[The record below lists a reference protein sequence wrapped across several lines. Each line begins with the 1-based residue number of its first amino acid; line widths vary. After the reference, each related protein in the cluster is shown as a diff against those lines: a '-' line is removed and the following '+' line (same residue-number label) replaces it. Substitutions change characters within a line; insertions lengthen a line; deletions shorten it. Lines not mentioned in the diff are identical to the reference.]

1 MCRAIHVSGLIGFC
15 LLAALAA
22 TGQDDRSLLDQI
34 GLPDDW
40 SHRHVIFSQPESAE
54 RLSQMQTDIRYRQ
67 QISRTAARPAESAVV
82 RRPKMTA
89 GKVDWSE
96 ALSTAS
102 INFANPATYPAK
114 YSFNVFHAD
123 CSNDFV
129 VFDLPTGASAAA
141 NVFAFSNLYV
151 NNSGTGTCAGTTPA
165 VLFTYNG
172 SRSGGGLSSPVL
184 SLDGT
189 EIAFIENATSAQFH
203 VLKWKAGNVS
213 PVFGQPWNSS
223 VLPDCAANGAVA
235 PCEYSIVY
243 STHTATQSA
252 PYVDYGSDTAY
263 VTDDNGL
270 VAAISPVFGGGTPRV
285 VYSINLAGAVAMT
298 APVYD
303 SVSKNVFAADAN
315 GVVYYVRT
323 ASSSSGAC
331 VSGSAPCAGTPTLTA
346 AQGSTISDAPLVDS
360 QSGTVFVFTKGSV
373 SSPND
378 AVIQTNTSF
387 SMPARFAYIGPS
399 GANPVY
405 DGTFNNEYYASPIHG
420 LLYACGTDSNNI
432 PQLYAISFTGIL
444 MNQGPAAYGPLPLG
458 LAPAACSP
466 LTEVYNQSVGK
477 DFVFLGV
484 TAGCFSANAAH
495 ACVEEFDTTT
505 GFPSA
510 RTGVVPET
518 NGTTGIIIDNVS
530 NGVNG
535 NPSQTNLYFVSL
547 GQEPC
552 SEYTGGSANLANC
565 LVKLTQTGLQ

>member
-1 MCRAIHVSGLIGFC
+1 MCRAIQVSGLIGLG
-15 LLAALAA
+15 LLAAVIA
-22 TGQDDRSLLDQI
+22 TGQDDRNPADRV

-40 SHRHVIFSQPESAE
+40 SHRHVVFSQPDSAE
-54 RLSQMQTDIRYRQ
+54 RLSQIQGDVRYRQ
-67 QISRTAARPAESAVV
+67 QTSRAVAQAPQENTIV
-82 RRPKMTA
+82 RRPRLA
-89 GKVDWSE
+89 SGKVDWSE
-96 ALSTAS
+96 ALSTAALS
-102 INFANPATYPAK
+102 FPNPATYPAK

-123 CSNDFV
+123 CNNDFV

-151 NNSGTGTCAGTTPA
+151 NNSGTGTCAGTTPT

-172 SRSGGGLSSPVL
+172 SRNGGGLSSPVL
-184 SLDGT
+184 SVDGT
-189 EIAFIENATSAQFH
+189 GIAFIENATSAQFH

-223 VLPDCAANGAVA
+223 LLPDCAANGAVA

-243 STHTATQSA
+243 STHTAAQSA
-252 PYVDYGSDTAY
+252 PFVDYASDTAY
-263 VTDDNGL
+263 VTDDDGM

-285 VYSINLAGAVAMT
+285 VFSVNLPTTAAMT

-303 SVSKNVFAADAN
+303 SVSKNVFAAAAN
-315 GVVYYVRT
+315 GIVYYVRT
-323 ASSSSGAC
+323 ASGSNGSCA
-331 VSGSAPCAGTPTLTA
+331 SGSPPCEGTPTLTA
-346 AQGSTISDAPLVDS
+346 APGSTISDAPMVDS
-360 QSGTVFVFTKGSV
+360 QSGTVFVFTRGSA
-373 SSPND
+373 NA

-387 SMPARFAYIGPS
+387 SMPARIANIGPS
-399 GANPVY
+399 GTSPVY
-405 DGTFNNEYYASPIHG
+405 DGTFNKDYYDSPIHG
-420 LLYACGTDSNNI
+420 LLYACGADSNNL
-432 PQLYAISFTGIL
+432 PQLYAISFTGNL
-444 MNQGPAAYGPLPLG
+444 MNQGPAAYGPLPLAQ
-458 LAPAACSP
+458 APAACSP

-477 DFVFLGV
+477 DFVLLGV
-484 TAGCFSANAAH
+484 TAGCFSGFAAH
-495 ACVEEFDTTT
+495 ACVEEFDVTA
-505 GFPSA
+505 GFPSL
-510 RTGVVPET
+510 RTGAVPET